1 MSDPDKD
8 IVEMLTDVLKKYQAL
23 GQDAPLVIGYIDPNE
38 SCEMFAYHFC
48 DYTDLRRLATAIQD
62 EATLRMIA
70 RNQDRI
76 EHFKERFDYG
86 DDAE

>member
-38 SCEMFAYHFC
+38 SCEVFAYHFC
-48 DYTDLRRLATAIQD
+48 DYNDLR
-62 EATLRMIA
+62 
-70 RNQDRI
+70 
-76 EHFKERFDYG
+76 
-86 DDAE
+86 